1 MKVARLYSFGDIR
14 IEDAPVPRVGPG
26 QALMRTRASGVCSGE
41 VMPWYIEKKAPL
53 VLGHEPSGEIVEVGE
68 GVSSFKVGDR
78 VFAHHHAPCFG
89 CRHCWRGDFVHC
101 AAWKDSSLI
110 PGGLSEYIL
119 IPESNLLNDTLMLP
133 DGVSFEDGTLVEPL
147 ACVLKGLKRAE
158 TRHDDIV
165 LVIGLGFMGMLH
177 VLVLKE
183 HGAARV
189 IGADTV
195 PFRLG
200 KAAELGADFVI
211 DASKDNT
218 ASEVERITE
227 GRMADVVIVGPG
239 STDALLTGIRCA
251 APGAS
256 VLMFTPVLPGET
268 LTIEPN
274 ELYFK
279 DISLIT
285 SYSAGPTDTADA
297 LELIE
302 SGIVRAEI
310 LVTHRFGIEDA
321 EKAYR
326 LTAEA
331 RDSLKCLVVF

>member
-1 MKVARLYSFGDIR
+1 MKVARLYSFGDVR
-14 IEDAPVPRVGPG
+14 IEDVPVPRVGRG

-53 VLGHEPSGEIVEVGE
+53 VLGHEPSGEIVEVGS
-68 GVSSFKVGDR
+68 GVSSFKAGDR
-78 VFAHHHAPCFG
+78 VFVHHHAPCFG
-89 CRHCWRGDFVHC
+89 CHHCWRGDYVHC
-101 AAWKDSSLI
+101 AAWKESSLI

-119 IPESNLLNDTLMLP
+119 IPETNLENDTLMLP
-133 DGVSFEDGTLVEPL
+133 DGLSFEDGTLIEPL
-147 ACVLKGLKRAE
+147 ACVVKGLKRAGV
-158 TRHDDIV
+158 RRDDII

-200 KAAELGADFVI
+200 KAMELGADAVI
-211 DASKDNT
+211 DSSKDDT
-218 ASEVERITE
+218 VSSVERATE
-227 GRMADVVIVGPG
+227 GRMADLVVVGPG
-239 STDALLTGIRCA
+239 SADALLTGLRCA
-251 APGAS
+251 APGAE
-256 VLMFTPVLPGET
+256 VLMFTPVLPGEK

-274 ELYFK
+274 ELYFR

-297 LELIE
+297 LELVE
-302 SGIVRAEI
+302 AGVVQADM
-310 LVTHRFGIEDA
+310 LVTHCFGIDEA

-326 LTAEA
+326 LTALA